1 MMSLWSLLTPRAQ
14 PRHFA
19 LLDEAGIC
27 RGLHQAIQAPARGHW
42 VEVDEPSPSW
52 IGQPLPV
59 RARLSQATRDARRPR
74 ALAA

>member
-1 MMSLWSLLTPRAQ
+1 MMSLWSLLAPRAK

-27 RGLHQAIQAPARGHW
+27 RGVHLATQAPACGHW
-42 VEVDEPSPSW
+42 VEVNEPSPSW
-52 IGQPLPV
+52 IGQPLPA
-59 RARLSQATRDARRPR
+59 RARLPQTDRNARRPR